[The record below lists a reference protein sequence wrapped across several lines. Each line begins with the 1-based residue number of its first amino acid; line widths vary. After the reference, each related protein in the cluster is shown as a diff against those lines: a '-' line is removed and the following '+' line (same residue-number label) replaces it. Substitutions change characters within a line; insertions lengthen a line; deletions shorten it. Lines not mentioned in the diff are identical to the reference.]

1 MPMKKSNL
9 FIFAFAVCAAFLLLP
24 NYSSA
29 QSTSIPL
36 SFDYSKFQNI
46 SEEEW
51 LTPQGRCNIYSN
63 GKMNTTKSY
72 TKEEYFI
79 ERDTENNCL
88 IKAAIS
94 FSNGKKWDTT
104 ISYMEVYYT
113 DDKKELC
120 QKSWSKKGDTGPAFC
135 VPVSLAGL
143 GKMGTI
149 PSSGGWSEKAK
160 LPEPI
165 IIKKGEYYERDFSFE
180 LIQLLD
186 PRDQSE
192 PYTFSL
198 NTMGGFPPMGLMLG
212 SNGVLKGTPV
222 GKDDQFEACVK
233 NSSGRSVCKV
243 INIKLEKDDSDKPEL
258 DIIESIKSAFES
270 TKYTE
275 INYQDL
281 IYGDKGQ
288 IKSKIH
294 DRISILM
301 KDGSTVEMDQ
311 YSSLTPNSEYEL
323 TTNIGKFKFN
333 YERFL
338 GPNSFCAFGALLSES
353 CRQVNTPNGTIRI
366 KGTEFTVENS
376 SSGTNI
382 AVIEGTVLVSDAKN
396 KKEIEIN
403 EGQFAFLKDGSLLE
417 DPRSFEP
424 SQLDSW
430 WEEEGAELIDEEE
443 DRLTLVAL
451 GIAALVLLIVAITKK
466 LWKRKNMTE
475 EEKKAEKKVHKVQAI
490 FSLIIGAGIIFSI
503 LILYFAPKSL
513 PQSIVDIIISLIFP
527 IFGLMGL
534 MLGILEAKMSE
545 KILSASMITLNI
557 ISVVLWIVLTM
568 PRY

>member
-1 MPMKKSNL
+1 MSIKKTCL
-9 FIFAFAVCAAFLLLP
+9 IVFAFATCLTFLLLP
-24 NYSSA
+24 DYSNAQSIPTSSPNYS
-29 QSTSIPL
+29 
-36 SFDYSKFQNI
+36 NI

-51 LTPQGRCNIYSN
+51 LTPQGRCRIHSD
-63 GKMNTTKSY
+63 GKMNTIQANSKM
-72 TKEEYFI
+72 EYFI
-79 ERDTENNCL
+79 ERDTENSCL
-88 IKAAIS
+88 MRTVVS
-94 FSNGKKWDTT
+94 YRNGKKWDTMNGY
-104 ISYMEVYYT
+104 IEVYYT

-149 PSSGGWSEKAK
+149 PSSGGWSEKAN

-165 IIKKGEYYERDFSFE
+165 IIKKGEYYERDFSQE
-180 LIQLLD
+180 LINLLD

-198 NTMGGFPPMGLMLG
+198 NMMGGFPPMGLMLG

-222 GKDDQFEACVK
+222 GKDDHFEACVK

-243 INIKLEKDDSDKPEL
+243 INIKLEKDDSDKPKL

-275 INYQDL
+275 INYKDL
-281 IYGDKGQ
+281 IYGERGQ

-323 TTNIGKFKFN
+323 TTEIGKFKFK

-366 KGTEFTVENS
+366 KGTEFAVEND
-376 SSGTNI
+376 SSGTSI
-382 AVIEGTVLVSDAKN
+382 AVIEGTVIVSDAKG
-396 KKEIEIN
+396 KKEVEIN
-403 EGQFAFLKDGSLLE
+403 EGQFVFLKNGSLLE
-417 DPRSFEP
+417 NPQSFEP

-430 WEEEGAELIDEEE
+430 WEKEEVEQSDSEKDII
-443 DRLTLVAL
+443 TLVVL
-451 GIAALVLLIVAITKK
+451 GIVAFVFLIVVITKK
-466 LWKRKNMTE
+466 LLRKKIITE
-475 EEKKAEKKVHKVQAI
+475 EEKRADATEHKVMAI
-490 FSLIIGAGIIFSI
+490 LSLIIGANTI
-503 LILYFAPKSL
+503 LLM
-513 PQSIVDIIISLIFP
+513 LIFY
-527 IFGLMGL
+527 
-534 MLGILEAKMSE
+534 
-545 KILSASMITLNI
+545 LN
-557 ISVVLWIVLTM
+557 
-568 PRY
+568 

>member
-1 MPMKKSNL
+1 MKKSNL
-9 FIFAFAVCAAFLLLP
+9 FIFAFTVCAVFLLSP
-24 NYSSA
+24 DYSSA
-29 QSTSIPL
+29 QGTSIPL

-63 GKMNTTKSY
+63 GKMNTTKPGS
-72 TKEEYFI
+72 KEEYFI

-88 IKAAIS
+88 IRAAIS

-104 ISYMEVYYT
+104 ISYVEVYYT

-120 QKSWSKKGDTGPAFC
+120 QKSWSEKGDIGPAFC
-135 VPVSLAGL
+135 MPVFLAGL

-149 PSSGGWSEKAK
+149 PSSGGWSEEAK

-165 IIKKGEYYERDFSFE
+165 IIKKGEYYEHDFSQE
-180 LIQLLD
+180 LINLLD
-186 PRDQSE
+186 PRDQSK

-198 NTMGGFPPMGLMLG
+198 NTMGGFPPMGLVLG
-212 SNGVLKGTPV
+212 LDGVLKGTPV
-222 GKDDQFEACVK
+222 GKGSHFEACVK

-243 INIKLEKDDSDKPEL
+243 LNIKLEKDDSDKPEL
-258 DIIESIKSAFES
+258 DIIESIKSAFEN

-275 INYQDL
+275 INYKDL
-281 IYGDKGQ
+281 IYGEKGQ

-323 TTNIGKFKFN
+323 TTEIGKFKFN

-366 KGTEFTVENS
+366 KGTEFAVEND
-376 SSGTNI
+376 SSGTSI
-382 AVIEGTVLVSDAKN
+382 AVIEGTVIVSDAKG
-396 KKEIEIN
+396 KKEVEIN
-403 EGQFAFLKDGSLLE
+403 EGQFVFLKNGSLLE
-417 DPRSFEP
+417 NPQSFEP

-430 WEEEGAELIDEEE
+430 WEKEEVEQSDSEKDII
-443 DRLTLVAL
+443 TLVVL
-451 GIAALVLLIVAITKK
+451 GIVAFVFLILVMMKK
-466 LWKRKNMTE
+466 LLRKKIITE
-475 EEKKAEKKVHKVQAI
+475 EEKRADATEHKLKAI
-490 FSLIIGAGIIFSI
+490 LSLIIGASTTLLMLIFYLNSK
-503 LILYFAPKSL
+503 FL
-513 PQSIVDIIISLIFP
+513 PQPLLNAIISLVFP
-527 IFGLMGL
+527 CIGLAGL
-534 MLGILEAKMSE
+534 MLGLLGAEKSK
-545 KILSASMITLNI
+545 KILSFFAIALNI
-557 ISVVLWIVLTM
+557 ISVVLWIMFIM